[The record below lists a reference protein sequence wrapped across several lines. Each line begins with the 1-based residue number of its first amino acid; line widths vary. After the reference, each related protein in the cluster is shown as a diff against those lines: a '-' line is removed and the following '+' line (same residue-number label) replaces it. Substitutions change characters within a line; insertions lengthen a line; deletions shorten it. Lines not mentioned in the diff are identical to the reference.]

1 MIRALHTVGLH
12 LYLNPHFHIPTSLMY
27 KTRHHHVCWS
37 KANHFICS
45 VLTVCMTEEVQNQLR
60 HLPTAS
66 EIWSESQHLYV
77 NTTATDWTL
86 TIAFIV
92 MTHYTDGEDIAAHIT
107 KMKGY
112 HRDLVLM
119 QHNIDDELF
128 VCFLWISMPTSWNYV
143 FAALPDQYSSAEVEQ
158 HI

>member
-1 MIRALHTVGLH
+1 
-12 LYLNPHFHIPTSLMY
+12 
-27 KTRHHHVCWS
+27 
-37 KANHFICS
+37 
-45 VLTVCMTEEVQNQLR
+45 MTEEVQNQLR

-92 MTHYTDGEDIAAHIT
+92 MTHYTDGEDIAAHIA